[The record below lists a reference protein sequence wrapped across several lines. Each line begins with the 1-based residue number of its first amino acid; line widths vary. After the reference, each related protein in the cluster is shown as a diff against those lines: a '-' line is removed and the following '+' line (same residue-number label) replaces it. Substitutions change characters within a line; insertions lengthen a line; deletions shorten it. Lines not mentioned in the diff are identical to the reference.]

1 MKNKNSFIPKKYL
14 QPDRYNNVDGI
25 WEAEYTD
32 IKGEKYFVAPKIER
46 GREDYYDE
54 GGTNANTPGL
64 VVYSESGRKGVYSD
78 ADGLPFTEPTKS
90 YVQFMLKFETR
101 LEGYCRN
108 AGLQYLWY
116 HGFNECQE
124 YWETDLENGD
134 VLFVLKVNGQN
145 VWTGHVSGKTMNKSY
160 IIGDKL
166 SNDNHRKKA
175 HQEYEKYRKEC
186 KEHGVMP
193 LGSPEPKIWT
203 ALSSTKD
210 IPLDLMLAV
219 EKCYQT
225 GVQEGQLLS

>member
-1 MKNKNSFIPKKYL
+1 MKNKNGFIPKKYL

-46 GREDYYDE
+46 GREGYYDE
-54 GGTNANTPGL
+54 NGTNAAIPGL

-78 ADGLPFTEPTKS
+78 ADGLPFTTPTKS
-90 YVQFMLKFETR
+90 YAQFMLKFEAR
-101 LEGYCRN
+101 LEGYCRE
-108 AGLQYLWY
+108 AGLQYFWY
-116 HGFNECQE
+116 HGYNECQE
-124 YWETDLENGD
+124 YWETDLQNGD
-134 VLFVLKVNGQN
+134 ALFVLKVNGQKI
-145 VWTGHVSGKTMNKSY
+145 WTGHISGKTTNKSY

-175 HQEYEKYRKEC
+175 RQEYEKYRKEC
-186 KEHGVMP
+186 KERGVMP
-193 LGSPEPKIWT
+193 LGYHESTIWT